1 MKNLIYTDNR
11 YLMRDMGN
19 LVQICN
25 LLNYV
30 KFVFGLIFWCIFA
43 A

>member
-1 MKNLIYTDNR
+1 
-11 YLMRDMGN
+11 MRDMGD

-25 LLNYV
+25 LLNNV

>member
-1 MKNLIYTDNR
+1 MKNRIYADNIYLIW
-11 YLMRDMGN
+11 DMGN
-19 LVQICN
+19 LIQICN

-30 KFVFGLIFWCIFA
+30 KSVFGLIFWCIFA